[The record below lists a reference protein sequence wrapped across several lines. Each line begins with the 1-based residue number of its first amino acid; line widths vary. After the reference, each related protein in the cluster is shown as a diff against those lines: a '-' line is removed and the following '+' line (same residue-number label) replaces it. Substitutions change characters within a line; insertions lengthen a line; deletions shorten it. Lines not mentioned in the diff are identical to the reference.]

1 MINNIVEII
10 KYKDSAS
17 LAELAKKTNH
27 EEQHEKLDDRAND
40 IVNWLFER
48 LKLIFPASINTI
60 FKDESHEILTKRQWI
75 IAFKEQGVHKSEH
88 LRSGLRG
95 ARASSNP
102 FFPAVGQ
109 FIHWCKVSNYSR
121 HGIMSAEDLFDDVM
135 EYINTR
141 SNYDDS
147 DSYPWRND
155 IHSYAVRKIHRKIR
169 SESLTESF
177 TLTECER
184 VIKSITKILDSGGTI
199 PQIGQRMIEDTGIP
213 SDRESALSAINK
225 LKKQLAKRTNPTI
238 KNAESE

>member
-60 FKDESHEILTKRQWI
+60 FKDERHEILTKRQWI

-95 ARASSNP
+95 ARASSSP
-102 FFPAVGQ
+102 FFPAVGE
-109 FIHWCKVSNYSR
+109 FIDWCKVSNYSR
-121 HGIMSAEDLFDDVM
+121 HGIMSAEDLFDDVT

-155 IHSYAVRKIHRKIR
+155 IHSYAVRKIYRKIY
-169 SESLTESF
+169 SESLTESS

-184 VIKSITKILDSGGTI
+184 VIKSITKILDRGGTI
-199 PQIGQRMIEDTGIP
+199 PQMGQRMIKDKVIP
-213 SDRESALSAINK
+213 SDREFALSAINK
-225 LKKQLAKRTNPTI
+225 LKKQLAKRTDPTI
-238 KNAESE
+238 KNAAS